1 MKIDVRS
8 ENCVYIEM
16 NGKTF
21 YIDDSTDEQI
31 MDCWKDNSRWSGE
44 GRSMG
49 LEDNTKKLL
58 PFNMSYLKSQIKST
72 LKIEKQIYKDGN
84 FEDKN
89 IQGWIE
95 GLEYVLREIKA
106 EEVV

>member
-31 MDCWKDNSRWSGE
+31 MNGWKIGS
-44 GRSMG
+44 
-49 LEDNTKKLL
+49 LEPIL
-58 PFNMSYLKSQIKST
+58 PFNMSYLKSQIEST
-72 LKIEKQIYKDGN
+72 LKTEKQTFEDGN
-84 FEDKN
+84 SDDKN

-95 GLEYVLREIKA
+95 GLEYVLREIGDGRDYK
-106 EEVV
+106 

>member
-31 MDCWKDNSRWSGE
+31 MDCWEDNSSLGVV
-44 GRSMG
+44 S
-49 LEDNTKKLL
+49 KKLL
-58 PFNMSYLKSQIKST
+58 PFNMSYLKSQIEST
-72 LKIEKQIYKDGN
+72 LKTEKQTFEDAN
-84 FEDKN
+84 SEDKN
-89 IQGWIE
+89 IEGWIE

-106 EEVV
+106 EEVSE

>member
-31 MDCWKDNSRWSGE
+31 MDCWEDNSSLGVV
-44 GRSMG
+44 S
-49 LEDNTKKLL
+49 KKLL
-58 PFNMSYLKSQIKST
+58 PFNMSYLKSRIEST
-72 LKIEKQIYKDGN
+72 LKTEKQTFEDGN
-84 FEDKN
+84 SDDKN

-106 EEVV
+106 EEVSE